1 MSPTCSVVIRA
12 YNEESHIGRLL
23 EGIAGQD
30 LKDVQVILVDS
41 GSTDRTLE
49 IARQH
54 AVQVVNIHPQ
64 EFTFGHSLNLGI
76 AATRSE
82 VVVLASAH
90 VYPVYPDW
98 LERLL
103 AGFEDPKTALVY
115 GKQSGAHTTHYSE
128 GRIFHHWFPDQSV
141 QHQSHPFCNNA
152 NAAIRRSLWEK
163 LPYNELLPGLE
174 DLAWARRMFEQG
186 FKIGYSAEAEVVH
199 VHNESWRG
207 VYNRY
212 RREGM
217 AFKNIYPQERF
228 GFNDF
233 IRLFT
238 VNVLDDWKAA
248 AREKVLGKVF
258 LDVVRFRYNQFRG
271 TWQGY
276 KQSGPLTWK
285 LKQTFY
291 YPRPP
296 QLQADPRQV
305 EPIQYQ
311 ELSGGSKRTK

>member
-1 MSPTCSVVIRA
+1 MNPACSIVIRA
-12 YNEESHIGRLL
+12 YNEERHIGRLL
-23 EGIAGQD
+23 EGVAGQTV
-30 LKDVQVILVDS
+30 KDVQVILVDS

-49 IARQH
+49 IARQYP
-54 AVQVVNIHPQ
+54 VQVVNIQPQ
-64 EFTFGHSLNLGI
+64 EFTFGRSLNLGI
-76 AATRSE
+76 AAAQAE

-98 LERLL
+98 LEHLL
-103 AGFEDPKTALVY
+103 AGFADESTALVY
-115 GKQSGAHTTHYSE
+115 GKQSGASTTHYSE
-128 GRIFHHWFPDQSV
+128 GRIFHHWFPDQSIRR
-141 QHQSHPFCNNA
+141 QPHPFCNNA

-163 LPYNELLPGLE
+163 QPYSELLPGLE

-186 FKIGYSAEAEVVH
+186 FSIDYSAEAEVVH
-199 VHNESWRG
+199 VHNETWRG

-217 AFKNIYPQERF
+217 AFKTIHPQERF

-248 AREKVLGKVF
+248 SREKLLSKVW
-258 LDVVRFRYNQFRG
+258 LDVLRFRYNQFRG

-276 KQSGPLTWK
+276 RQSGPLTWQ

-296 QLQADPRQV
+296 QQPGNGRSV

-311 ELSGGSKRTK
+311 ESPGENNHPE